1 MFLDELLHLGL
12 SLTRQV
18 QQVVTPVGGGRL
30 VHGAPDQGPGLA
42 LGNIINSQKVE
53 NILYLSGAYIEYLSR
68 ALLNCQI
75 FFS

>member
-1 MFLDELLHLGL
+1 ML

-42 LGNIINSQKVE
+42 SGIIINSQKMLKWPLFFLTHLE
-53 NILYLSGAYIEYLSR
+53 DIEI
-68 ALLNCQI
+68 AVVDG
-75 FFS
+75 